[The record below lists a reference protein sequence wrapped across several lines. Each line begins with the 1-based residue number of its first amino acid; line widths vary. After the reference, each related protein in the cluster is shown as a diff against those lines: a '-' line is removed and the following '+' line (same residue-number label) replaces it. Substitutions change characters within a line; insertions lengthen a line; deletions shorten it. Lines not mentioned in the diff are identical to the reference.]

1 MNLFELFAKISLD
14 SSGFEA
20 ALGTAKTALTAA
32 TTAVTAFAGAS
43 VKVGQEFDK
52 SMSQVAATM
61 GLTSKQMQKQVGSV
75 DTSFGHFEGNLRD
88 FAQYMGANTAF
99 SATEA
104 ADALNYMALAGYDA
118 KKSMQML
125 PNVLNLAA
133 AGGMD
138 LAQASDMITD
148 AESALGLKTND
159 VVSMVDQM
167 AKTASKSNTSVSQ
180 LGDAILTIGGTAN
193 IMAGGTD
200 RLNTVLGLLADNGI
214 KGSEAGTH
222 LRNMI
227 LKLSAPTDDGAK
239 AMKELGLKVFDAQG
253 RMRDFED
260 IIGDLNTAFKGMTDE
275 KKINYISALFNARD
289 ISAVNALL
297 NTSKERWNELGSA
310 IVDSKDAAGAMA
322 KTQLDNL
329 AGDVTLFKSA
339 LEGAQIVISDELTP
353 GIRQFVKFG
362 TKGIGNIANAF
373 KSGGLSGAMQA
384 FGETLSEG
392 LSMVLQKAPE
402 VIKAGAKLLTALG
415 EGIVENLPLLA
426 STAVSILKMLGNNL
440 KENLPV
446 FMETLTQAISEIA
459 LILSDPNTLTQLA
472 LTMLTILQVLSQSI
486 LDNIPVLVTTI
497 STVIENLITYVTD
510 NYDRFITLAFTIIST
525 LAEGLIQAL
534 PELTRRAAII
544 VNDLTNALIDLLP
557 VMVTTGVTLLT
568 ALVQNLPQIINTI
581 VKVIPMII
589 TNIVSN
595 LHMLI
600 PQIVDA
606 GVQLLTALVDNL
618 PFIIDT
624 IVNALPQ
631 IINSLVENFSR
642 SGPVIME
649 AGVKL
654 FTSLINNLPA
664 ILRSLASGLATIMQS
679 IYEGIGNA
687 IPTMLKMGGQLI
699 SGLWEGISNVG
710 EWLREKIS
718 GFFGGVVK
726 SIKDFFGIKSPSKV
740 FAGIGEMLDRGLAK
754 GVGDYA
760 KLAVNAAED
769 MAEDVFA
776 ATDRDFDFT
785 ATANGSG
792 GINGSGSRGLV
803 INVYG
808 SEGQDVNELAE
819 IVSQKIAFGYAQEQA
834 VFA

>member
-20 ALGTAKTALTAA
+20 ALGAAKTALAAA
-32 TTAVTAFAGAS
+32 TTAVTAFAGSS

-125 PNVLNLAA
+125 PNVLNLAS

-138 LAQASDMITD
+138 LARASDMITD
-148 AESALGLKTND
+148 AESALGLKTNE

-239 AMKELGLKVFDAQG
+239 AMKELGLNVFDAQG

-260 IIGDLNTAFKGMTDE
+260 IIGDLNKAFDGMSDE

-297 NTSKERWNELGSA
+297 NTSKKRWNELGSE
-310 IVDSKDAAGAMA
+310 IVNSKDAAGAMA

-339 LEGAQIVISDELTP
+339 LEGAQIVLSDKLTP

-362 TKGIGNIANAF
+362 SKAVSNIATAF
-373 KSGGLSGAMQA
+373 SEGGLSGAMQE
-384 FGETLSEG
+384 FGEMLSEG
-392 LSMVLQKAPE
+392 LSMVLKNAPE
-402 VIKAGAKLLTALG
+402 IIKAGAKLLNALVQG
-415 EGIVENLPLLA
+415 VVENLPLIVQAGISVLR
-426 STAVSILKMLGNNL
+426 MLGQSL
-440 KENLPV
+440 VENLPAIV
-446 FMETLTQAISEIA
+446 DSLTLAIQEIA
-459 LILSDPNTLTQLA
+459 LMLSDPEMISALLIAVVTIIQTLGT
-472 LTMLTILQVLSQSI
+472 SI
-486 LDNIPVLVTTI
+486 IENIPMLLETVMQVITNITSYMAEQAPLVADAA
-497 STVIENLITYVTD
+497 LQMM
-510 NYDRFITLAFTIIST
+510 ITLAN
-525 LAEGLIQAL
+525 GLIEAL
-534 PELTRRAAII
+534 PQVLAQIPVII
-544 VNDLTNALIDLLP
+544 DNITTTILNLLP
-557 VMVTTGVTLLT
+557 KMVETGITLLT
-568 ALVQNLPQIINTI
+568 SLVQALPQIITI
-581 VKVIPMII
+581 IVEAVPKIIESI
-589 TNIVSN
+589 TNAITTLVPA
-595 LHMLI
+595 L
-600 PQIVDA
+600 VDA
-606 GVQLLTALVDNL
+606 GIMLFTALVDNL
-618 PFIIDT
+618 PFIIET
-624 IVNALPQ
+624 IVNSLPQ
-631 IINSLVENFSR
+631 IIDSIVDAFEK
-642 SGPVIME
+642 SGPVIVD

-654 FTSLINNLPA
+654 FTSLINNMPK

-679 IYEGIGNA
+679 IFEGIGNA

-726 SIKDFFGIKSPSKV
+726 SIKDFFGIKSPSRV

-760 KLAVNAAED
+760 DLAVRAAED
-769 MAEDVFA
+769 MAEDVFS

-785 ATANGSG
+785 ATANGS

>member
-20 ALGTAKTALTAA
+20 ALGAAKTALTAA
-32 TTAVTAFAGAS
+32 TTAVTAFATAS

-61 GLTSKQMQKQVGSV
+61 GLTTEQMQSQVGSV
-75 DTSFGHFEGNLRD
+75 DTSFGHFEGTLRD
-88 FAQYMGANTAF
+88 FAQYMGSNTAF

-118 KKSMQML
+118 QKSMQML

-138 LAQASDMITD
+138 LATASDMITD
-148 AESALGLKTND
+148 AESALGLETSD
-159 VVSMVDQM
+159 VVAMVDQM

-227 LKLSAPTDDGAK
+227 LKLASPTEDGAD
-239 AMKELGLKVFDAQG
+239 AMEALGLKVFDAQG
-253 RMRDFED
+253 RMRDFEA
-260 IIGDLNTAFKGMTDE
+260 IIGDLNTAFEGMSDE

-297 NTSKERWNELGSA
+297 NTSKKRWNELGSA

-322 KTQLDNL
+322 ETQLDNL

-353 GIRQFVKFG
+353 GIRQFVQFG
-362 TKGIGNIANAF
+362 TQGISNIANAF
-373 KSGGLSGAMQA
+373 KEGGLSGAMEA

-392 LSMVLQKAPE
+392 LGMLLENAPMLIE
-402 VIKAGAKLLTALG
+402 AGAQLLNALIQ
-415 EGIVENLPLLA
+415 GIVENLPLLVESGISVLQMLGQSLIENLPVILEA
-426 STAVSILKMLGNNL
+426 LTLAIQEIALMLSNPDTIFALVSATLAILKTIASSIVENL
-440 KENLPV
+440 PILIDTVMQVIDNVITFITENLPV
-446 FMETLTQAISEIA
+446 FIDMAMQIIMA
-459 LILSDPNTLTQLA
+459 LANGMIDA
-472 LTMLTILQVLSQSI
+472 LPRLLDKIPVIIDNITNSI
-486 LDNIPVLVTTI
+486 LNLLPKIVETGVMLLTSLVT
-497 STVIENLITYVTD
+497 
-510 NYDRFITLAFTIIST
+510 A
-525 LAEGLIQAL
+525 
-534 PELTRRAAII
+534 
-544 VNDLTNALIDLLP
+544 
-557 VMVTTGVTLLT
+557 
-568 ALVQNLPQIINTI
+568 LPQIINTI
-581 VKVIPMII
+581 VKAV
-589 TNIVSN
+589 
-595 LHMLI
+595 
-600 PQIVDA
+600 PQIVKSITNAITQLVPALIDA
-606 GVQLLTALVDNL
+606 GIQLFTAMVDNL

-624 IVNALPQ
+624 IVDAIPQ
-631 IINSLVENFSR
+631 IIDSLVDAFTE
-642 SGPVIME
+642 SGPVIVE

-654 FTSLINNLPA
+654 FTSLIENMPK
-664 ILRSLASGLATIMQS
+664 ILRALASGLATIMKS
-679 IYEGIGNA
+679 LYEGIGKA
-687 IPTMLKMGGQLI
+687 IPTMLQMGGQLI
-699 SGLWEGISNVG
+699 SGLWQGISNVG

-718 GFFGGVVK
+718 GFFGGVVS
-726 SIKDFFGIKSPSKV
+726 SIKNFFGIHSPSRV
-740 FAGIGEMLDRGLAK
+740 FAGIGEMLDKGLAK
-754 GVGDYA
+754 GIEDYA
-760 KLAVNAAED
+760 DVAVKATEE
-769 MAEDVFA
+769 MADDVFG
-776 ATDRDFDFT
+776 ATDGDLDFT
-785 ATANGSG
+785 AGVNGS
-792 GINGSGSRGLV
+792 SRTAAGRGGLV

-808 SEGQDVNELAE
+808 SEGQDVEELAE
-819 IVSQKIAFGYAQEQA
+819 IVSQKIAFGYTQEQA